1 MQNSVCI
8 KHTIGNT
15 QSTLLSVGFFICHL
29 YITKENNLADIFSPC
44 TVCNMV
50 KDRNLVLYKFST
62 FVAAVTDT
70 CW

>member
-29 YITKENNLADIFSPC
+29 YITKENNLADIFY
-44 TVCNMV
+44 TVYSMQHGKGQESC
-50 KDRNLVLYKFST
+50 FIQI
-62 FVAAVTDT
+62 
-70 CW
+70 